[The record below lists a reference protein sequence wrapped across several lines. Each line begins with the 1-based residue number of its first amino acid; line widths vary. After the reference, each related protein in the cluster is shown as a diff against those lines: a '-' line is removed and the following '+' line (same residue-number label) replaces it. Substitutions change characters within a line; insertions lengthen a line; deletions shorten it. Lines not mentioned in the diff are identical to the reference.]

1 MKKQWLIFLVFFQ
14 FAVTI
19 FAQDKH
25 ALLVAIGQYPPTS
38 RIRPIAAI
46 ADLKFLKATLNSQG
60 FTDKHIQTLINAQA
74 TKQGIINS
82 LNALARKVKPGD
94 IVLISF
100 GCHGQQIRDQRTIEL
115 GKDED
120 DGYDEAL
127 IPYDAKGAFSPTG
140 YKGENHLRDDELFP
154 LLTAIRRKTG
164 KTGSVLILLDA
175 CHSGTG
181 TRADDFPGSRGE
193 PVPFPDP
200 ENPFDPGDIP
210 DKDYKESLLDEAP
223 DSLANMVVF
232 SGAGPHQI
240 NKQVIAEN
248 EELGSLSW
256 AFYTAMKELPPNA
269 DYNTLFSRIKALIQS
284 RIPDQLPMAEGDTR
298 QQVFSGRYNNA
309 IERNI
314 IRVGIKG
321 SQVSADSLFTLNK
334 GRLDQLMPGAT
345 GRIYK
350 NGTDEMVGTAVLK
363 KTEPFASIGV
373 ASVLLDKKMAYEFR
387 PDQEQ
392 VPALSATIR
401 IDPQQPLSAVAEK
414 VLRQSLTQLPFIG
427 FGQEKAQFT
436 INSVK
441 HDRDQKLFL
450 TDRNNRSL
458 WTAPFRGDS
467 LAEDDRSKLVNALR
481 QALRIQYLR
490 NLEDGGDLASRID
503 VQLISGAGDS
513 SSAGLLLKEGD
524 RYALRITNNSTQ
536 RLFYTVLDIYP
547 DNRMDVLY
555 PFKGKEPADYSI
567 APGSF
572 IERKL
577 AVSPGSPVGLEM
589 LKLIVSPE
597 PLDLR
602 MVIEEP
608 GRRPGL
614 RSVEVL
620 MDQLFNQGNTG
631 KAVRADF
638 TAITAAEI
646 GIRTVSFTIQP
657 KQP

>member
-1 MKKQWLIFLVFFQ
+1 MKKQWLLFLVFLQ
-14 FAVTI
+14 LTVTVV
-19 FAQDKH
+19 AQDKL
-25 ALLVAIGQYPPTS
+25 ALLVAIGQYPPAS
-38 RIRPIAAI
+38 RIRPIAAV

-60 FTDKHIQTLINAQA
+60 FTDKNIQTLINAQA

-127 IPYDAKGAFSPTG
+127 IPYDARGTFSPTG
-140 YKGENHLRDDELFP
+140 YKGEKHLRDDELFP
-154 LLTAIRRKTG
+154 LLTAIRLKTG
-164 KTGSVLILLDA
+164 KNGSLIVLLDA

-200 ENPFDPGDIP
+200 ENPFDPTAIP
-210 DKDYKESLLDEAP
+210 DKDSKESLLDQAG

-256 AFYTAMKELPPNA
+256 AFYAAMKELPPNA
-269 DYNTLFSRIKALIQS
+269 DYQTLFNRMRALIQS
-284 RIPDQLPMAEGDTR
+284 RIPDQLPMIEGDTR
-298 QQVFSGRYNNA
+298 QLVFSGRYSNA
-309 IERNI
+309 VERSI
-314 IRVGIKG
+314 VRVGLKG
-321 SQVSADSLFTLNK
+321 SQLPADSLFTLNK
-334 GRLDQLMPGAT
+334 GRLDQLVPGAT
-345 GRIYK
+345 GRIYI
-350 NGTDEMVGTAVLK
+350 NGTEQLVCTAVLK
-363 KTEPFASIGV
+363 RTDPFASIGV
-373 ASVLLDKKMAYEFR
+373 ASKPLNKTVAYEFR
-387 PDQEQ
+387 PDVEP
-392 VPALSATIR
+392 VPALAANIR
-401 IDPQQPLSAVAEK
+401 IDPQQPLSAPAEK
-414 VLRQSLTQLPFIG
+414 ALRQSLSPLPFIG
-427 FGQEKAQFT
+427 VGNEKAQFT
-436 INSVK
+436 INAVK
-441 HDRDQKLFL
+441 HDRDTELRL
-450 TDRNNRSL
+450 SDRSNRSL

-467 LAEDDRSKLVNALR
+467 LSADDRSALVNALR
-481 QALRIQYLR
+481 HALRIQYLR
-490 NLEDGGDLASRID
+490 NLEDGGDLAARID
-503 VQLISGAGDS
+503 AQLVAANGEAVT
-513 SSAGLLLKEGD
+513 AGLQLKEGD
-524 RYALRITNNSTQ
+524 RYMLRISNNSSQ

-567 APGSF
+567 AAGSF

-577 AVSPGSPVGLEM
+577 AVSPGSPKGLEM
-589 LKLIVSPE
+589 LKLIVSTE

-620 MDQLFNQGNTG
+620 MDQLFNQGNSG
-631 KAVRADF
+631 QAVRADF
-638 TAITAAEI
+638 AAISAAEI
-646 GIRTVSFTIQP
+646 GIRTLSFTIQ
-657 KQP
+657 QQ